1 MFRKLHSNRDP
12 RDTLLS
18 ELNKEFR
25 PYIRKA
31 GTGLKSIINSH
42 PRFLFTMMVAGIVLS
57 AVLSFT
63 VFRQHA
69 PPKVVRQQPNPVS
82 AGFDQILRTGE
93 KLKRSIALKRQIDSL
108 TAKKQLSAAD
118 SLALEKA
125 LDTIQ
130 KLNQQHHE
138 AQF

>member
-18 ELNKEFR
+18 EINKEFR

-31 GTGLKSIINSH
+31 GRGLKSIINSH
-42 PRFLFTMMVAGIVLS
+42 PRFLFTMMVINIVLS

-69 PPKVVRQQPNPVS
+69 PPAKVVKPQANPVS
-82 AGFDQILRTGE
+82 TGFDQIMRTGE

-108 TAKKQLSAAD
+108 TAKKILTSAD

-130 KLNQQHHE
+130 KFNQT
-138 AQF
+138 AP

>member
-18 ELNKEFR
+18 EINKEFR

-42 PRFLFTMMVAGIVLS
+42 PRFLFSMMVAGIVLS
-57 AVLSFT
+57 AVLSFS

-69 PPKVVRQQPNPVS
+69 PLPKVVKPQPNPVS
-82 AGFDQILRTGE
+82 AGFDQIMRTGE

-108 TAKKQLSAAD
+108 TTKKQLSAAD

-130 KLNQQHHE
+130 KLNQT
-138 AQF
+138 AP

>member
-18 ELNKEFR
+18 EINKEFR
-25 PYIRKA
+25 PYIHKA
-31 GTGLKSIINSH
+31 GKGLTGLVNSH
-42 PRFLFTMMVAGIVLS
+42 PRFLFTMMVINIVLS
-57 AVLSFT
+57 VALSFT

-69 PPKVVRQQPNPVS
+69 PPPKVVKPQANPVS
-82 AGFDQILRTGE
+82 TGFDQILRTGE
-93 KLKRSIALKRQIDSL
+93 KLKRTIGLKRQIDSL
-108 TAKKQLSAAD
+108 TAKKQLSASD

-130 KLNQQHHE
+130 KLNQT
-138 AQF
+138 AP

>member
-12 RDTLLS
+12 RDTLFS

-25 PYIRKA
+25 PYVRKA
-31 GTGLKSIINSH
+31 GIGIKSLVNSH
-42 PRFLFTMMVAGIVLS
+42 PRFLFAMMVINIVLS

-63 VFRQHA
+63 VFRHHA
-69 PPKVVRQQPNPVS
+69 PPPKPVKPVVNAVS
-82 AGFDQILRTGE
+82 NGFDQIMRTSA
-93 KLKRSIALKRQIDSL
+93 KLKQTIALKRQIDSL
-108 TAKKQLSAAD
+108 TSKKSLSPTD

-130 KLNQQHHE
+130 HLNQNLP
-138 AQF
+138 

>member
-18 ELNKEFR
+18 EINKEFR

-31 GTGLKSIINSH
+31 GTGLKSIINNH
-42 PRFLFTMMVAGIVLS
+42 PRFLFAMMVINIVLS

-63 VFRQHA
+63 VMRHHG
-69 PPKVVRQQPNPVS
+69 PPQKVIQPQANPVS
-82 AGFDQILRTGE
+82 AGFGQIMRTGE
-93 KLKRSIALKRQIDSL
+93 KLKRTIALKRQIDSL
-108 TAKKQLSAAD
+108 TTKKQLSAAD
-118 SLALEKA
+118 SLALENA

-130 KLNQQHHE
+130 RFNQT
-138 AQF
+138 AP

>member
-18 ELNKEFR
+18 EINKEFR

-42 PRFLFTMMVAGIVLS
+42 PRFLFTMMVIIIVLS

-63 VFRQHA
+63 VFRHQA
-69 PPKVVRQQPNPVS
+69 PPPKVVKPQVNPVGT
-82 AGFDQILRTGE
+82 GFDQIMRTGE

-130 KLNQQHHE
+130 KLNQT
-138 AQF
+138 AP

>member
-18 ELNKEFR
+18 EINREFR
-25 PYIRKA
+25 PYIAKA
-31 GTGLKSIINSH
+31 GTCLTSIINSH
-42 PRFLFTMMVAGIVLS
+42 PRFLFAMMVINIVLS

-63 VFRQHA
+63 VLRHHA
-69 PPKVVRQQPNPVS
+69 PPPKIVKQQANPVS
-82 AGFDQILRTGE
+82 TGFDQIMRTGE

-130 KLNQQHHE
+130 KLNRT
-138 AQF
+138 AP

>member
-18 ELNKEFR
+18 EINKEFR

-31 GTGLKSIINSH
+31 GGGLKRLVDSH
-42 PRFLFTMMVAGIVLS
+42 PKFLFVMMVINIVLS

-63 VFRQHA
+63 VMRRHA
-69 PPKVVRQQPNPVS
+69 LPPKVIKPQANPVS
-82 AGFDQILRTGE
+82 AGFGQIMRTGE
-93 KLKRSIALKRQIDSL
+93 KLRRTIALKRQIDSL
-108 TAKKQLSAAD
+108 TTKKQLSAAD
-118 SLALEKA
+118 SLALENA

-130 KLNQQHHE
+130 KFNRT
-138 AQF
+138 AP

>member
-1 MFRKLHSNRDP
+1 
-12 RDTLLS
+12 LLS
-18 ELNKEFR
+18 EINKEFR
-25 PYIRKA
+25 PHIRKA

-69 PPKVVRQQPNPVS
+69 PPKVVKPQPNPVS
-82 AGFDQILRTGE
+82 AGFDQIMRTGE
-93 KLKRSIALKRQIDSL
+93 KLKRSIGLKRQIDSL

-130 KLNQQHHE
+130 KLNQT
-138 AQF
+138 AP

>member
-18 ELNKEFR
+18 EINKEFR

-42 PRFLFTMMVAGIVLS
+42 PRFLFTMMVINIVLS

-63 VFRQHA
+63 VLRQHA
-69 PPKVVRQQPNPVS
+69 SPAKVVKPQANPVS
-82 AGFDQILRTGE
+82 TGFDQIVRTGE

-108 TAKKQLSAAD
+108 TAKKILTSAD

-130 KLNQQHHE
+130 KFNQT
-138 AQF
+138 AP

>member
-18 ELNKEFR
+18 EINEEFR

-31 GTGLKSIINSH
+31 GTGLKSILNSH
-42 PRFLFTMMVAGIVLS
+42 PRFLFTMMVINIILS

-63 VFRQHA
+63 VFRHQA
-69 PPKVVRQQPNPVS
+69 PPPKVVKPQANPVS
-82 AGFDQILRTGE
+82 TGFDQIMRTGE

-130 KLNQQHHE
+130 HLNQISP
-138 AQF
+138 

>member
-18 ELNKEFR
+18 EINKEFR
-25 PYIRKA
+25 PYISKA
-31 GTGLKSIINSH
+31 GKGIKGCINSH
-42 PRFLFTMMVAGIVLS
+42 PRFLFTMMVINIVLS

-63 VFRQHA
+63 VFRHHA
-69 PPKVVRQQPNPVS
+69 PPPKVVKPQANPVS
-82 AGFDQILRTGE
+82 TGFDQIIRTGE
-93 KLKRSIALKRQIDSL
+93 KLKRTITLKRQIDSL
-108 TAKKQLSAAD
+108 TAKKTLSSAD

-130 KLNQQHHE
+130 HLNQISP
-138 AQF
+138 

>member
-12 RDTLLS
+12 RDTLLG
-18 ELNKEFR
+18 EINKEFR
-25 PYIRKA
+25 PYIHKA
-31 GTGLKSIINSH
+31 GKGLTGLVNSH
-42 PRFLFTMMVAGIVLS
+42 PRFLFTMMVINIVLS
-57 AVLSFT
+57 VALSFT

-69 PPKVVRQQPNPVS
+69 PPPKVVKPQANPVS
-82 AGFDQILRTGE
+82 TGFDQIMRTGE
-93 KLKRSIALKRQIDSL
+93 KLKRTIGLKRQIDSL

-130 KLNQQHHE
+130 KLNRT
-138 AQF
+138 AP

>member
-18 ELNKEFR
+18 EINKEFR
-25 PYIRKA
+25 PYIGKA
-31 GTGLKSIINSH
+31 GKGLTGLLNSH
-42 PRFLFTMMVAGIVLS
+42 PRFLFTMMVINIVLS

-63 VFRQHA
+63 VFRHHA
-69 PPKVVRQQPNPVS
+69 PPPKVVKPQANPVS
-82 AGFDQILRTGE
+82 TGFDQIMRTGE

-130 KLNQQHHE
+130 HLNQISP
-138 AQF
+138 

>member
-18 ELNKEFR
+18 EINKEFR
-25 PYIRKA
+25 PYIHKA
-31 GTGLKSIINSH
+31 GKGLTGLVNSH
-42 PRFLFTMMVAGIVLS
+42 PRFLFTMMVINIVLS
-57 AVLSFT
+57 VALSFT

-69 PPKVVRQQPNPVS
+69 PPPKVVKPQANPVS
-82 AGFDQILRTGE
+82 TGFDQIMRTGE

-130 KLNQQHHE
+130 KLNRT
-138 AQF
+138 AP

>member
-18 ELNKEFR
+18 EINKEFR
-25 PYIRKA
+25 PYIHKA
-31 GTGLKSIINSH
+31 GKGVKGLVNSH
-42 PRFLFTMMVAGIVLS
+42 PRFLFTMMVINIVLS
-57 AVLSFT
+57 VVLSFT
-63 VFRQHA
+63 VFRHHA
-69 PPKVVRQQPNPVS
+69 PPPKVVKPQANPVS
-82 AGFDQILRTGE
+82 TGFDQIMRTGE
-93 KLKRSIALKRQIDSL
+93 KLKRSIALERQIDSL

-130 KLNQQHHE
+130 HLNQISP
-138 AQF
+138 

>member
-12 RDTLLS
+12 RDTLLT
-18 ELNKEFR
+18 EINKEFR

-31 GTGLKSIINSH
+31 ATGIRGCVNSH
-42 PRFLFTMMVAGIVLS
+42 PRFLFAMMVINIVLS

-63 VFRQHA
+63 VFRRQPP
-69 PPKVVRQQPNPVS
+69 PPKVARPVTNPVGT
-82 AGFDQILRTGE
+82 GFGQIMRTGE
-93 KLKRSIALKRQIDSL
+93 KLKRTLMLKRQIDSL

-130 KLNQQHHE
+130 KFNQT
-138 AQF
+138 AP

>member
-18 ELNKEFR
+18 EINKEFR
-25 PYIRKA
+25 PYVRKA
-31 GTGLKSIINSH
+31 GTGLKSIINNH
-42 PRFLFTMMVAGIVLS
+42 PRFLFTMMVINIVLS

-63 VFRQHA
+63 VFRHQA
-69 PPKVVRQQPNPVS
+69 PPPRVVKPQANPVS
-82 AGFDQILRTGE
+82 TGFDQIMRTGE

-130 KLNQQHHE
+130 HLNQISP
-138 AQF
+138 

>member
-18 ELNKEFR
+18 EINKEFR
-25 PYIRKA
+25 PYIHKA
-31 GTGLKSIINSH
+31 AKGLTGIVNSH
-42 PRFLFTMMVAGIVLS
+42 PRFLFTMMVINIVLS
-57 AVLSFT
+57 VALSFT

-69 PPKVVRQQPNPVS
+69 PPPKVVKPQANPVRT
-82 AGFDQILRTGE
+82 GFDQIMRTGE
-93 KLKRSIALKRQIDSL
+93 KLKRTIGLKRQIDSL
-108 TAKKQLSAAD
+108 TAKKRLSAAD

-130 KLNQQHHE
+130 KLNQS
-138 AQF
+138 AP

>member
-18 ELNKEFR
+18 EINKEFR
-25 PYIRKA
+25 PYIHKA
-31 GTGLKSIINSH
+31 GKGLTGLVNSH
-42 PRFLFTMMVAGIVLS
+42 PRFLFTMMVINIVLS
-57 AVLSFT
+57 VALSFT

-69 PPKVVRQQPNPVS
+69 PPPKVVKPQANPVS
-82 AGFDQILRTGE
+82 TGFDQILRTGE
-93 KLKRSIALKRQIDSL
+93 KLKRTIGLKRQIDSL
-108 TAKKQLSAAD
+108 TAKKRLSAAD

-130 KLNQQHHE
+130 KLNQT
-138 AQF
+138 AP

>member
-18 ELNKEFR
+18 EINKEFR
-25 PYIRKA
+25 PYIHKA
-31 GTGLKSIINSH
+31 GKGLTGLVNSH
-42 PRFLFTMMVAGIVLS
+42 PRFLFTMMVINIVLS
-57 AVLSFT
+57 VALSFT

-69 PPKVVRQQPNPVS
+69 PPPKVVKPQANPVS
-82 AGFDQILRTGE
+82 TGFDQILRTGE
-93 KLKRSIALKRQIDSL
+93 KLKRTIGLKRQIDSL

-130 KLNQQHHE
+130 HLNQISP
-138 AQF
+138 

>member
-18 ELNKEFR
+18 EINKEFR
-25 PYIRKA
+25 PYIHKA
-31 GTGLKSIINSH
+31 GKGLTGIVNSH
-42 PRFLFTMMVAGIVLS
+42 PRFLFTMMVINIVLS

-69 PPKVVRQQPNPVS
+69 PPPKVVKPQANPVS
-82 AGFDQILRTGE
+82 TGFDQIIRTGE
-93 KLKRSIALKRQIDSL
+93 KLKRTITLKRQIDSL
-108 TAKKQLSAAD
+108 TAKKRLSAAD

-130 KLNQQHHE
+130 HLNQISP
-138 AQF
+138 

>member
-18 ELNKEFR
+18 EINKEFR
-25 PYIRKA
+25 PYIHKA
-31 GTGLKSIINSH
+31 GKGLTGIVNSH
-42 PRFLFTMMVAGIVLS
+42 PRFLFAMMVINIVLS

-63 VFRQHA
+63 VFRHHA
-69 PPKVVRQQPNPVS
+69 PPQKVVKPQANPVS
-82 AGFDQILRTGE
+82 TGFDQIMRTGE

-130 KLNQQHHE
+130 KLNQS
-138 AQF
+138 AP

>member
-18 ELNKEFR
+18 EINKEFR
-25 PYIRKA
+25 PYIHKA
-31 GTGLKSIINSH
+31 AMGIKGCVNSH
-42 PRFLFTMMVAGIVLS
+42 SRFLFAMMVINIVLS

-63 VFRQHA
+63 VFRHHA
-69 PPKVVRQQPNPVS
+69 PPPKVVKAQANPVS
-82 AGFDQILRTGE
+82 TGFDQIMRTGE
-93 KLKRSIALKRQIDSL
+93 KLKRTIALKRQIDSL

-118 SLALEKA
+118 SVALEKA

-130 KLNQQHHE
+130 KFNQT
-138 AQF
+138 AP